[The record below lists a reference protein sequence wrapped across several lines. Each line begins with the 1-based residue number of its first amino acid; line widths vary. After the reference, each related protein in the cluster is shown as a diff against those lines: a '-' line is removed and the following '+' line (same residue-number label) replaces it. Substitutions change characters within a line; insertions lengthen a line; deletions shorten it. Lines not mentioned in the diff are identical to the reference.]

1 MTQWLNKWEKNTDG
15 RPLEADQ
22 PYSAYSSRSSINTAL
37 RRACVAEAALP
48 NMALY
53 SLRHRGTTVLRITKV
68 SKQQIDYQLG
78 HVQAGARSTQ
88 DYGQY
93 TPGYLSDAARALDS
107 WIARVLRLAPKK
119 PKAKS
124 KNAA

>member
-1 MTQWLNKWEKNTDG
+1 
-15 RPLEADQ
+15 
-22 PYSAYSSRSSINTAL
+22 
-37 RRACVAEAALP
+37 
-48 NMALY
+48 MALY
-53 SLRHRGTTVLRITKV
+53 SLRHRGTTVLRIAKV
-68 SKQQIDYQLG
+68 SKDQIDYQLG

-93 TPGYLSDAARALDS
+93 APDYLSDAARALNS
-107 WIARVLRLAPKK
+107 WIARVLKLAAKK